1 MTSLNSIKNPL
12 NVAAIKKANTFKKP
26 APIKPKVAVSPTDIK
41 EEVKV
46 AVPKVVKDEQ
56 TGNCYQTLS
65 EHEAD

>member
-26 APIKPKVAVSPTDIK
+26 APIKPKVSSDIK
-41 EEVKV
+41 EEAKV